1 MPHAPCPMP
10 NSQFPFFETVPPT
23 NLPISRIFPANSTR
37 RQFLKNSAATISGLA
52 LSSCGWRLADV
63 QSAPPVKGAA
73 DQLFIYT
80 WAGYTDN
87 ALLDRFA
94 EKTGIRVIADVFSS
108 NEEMLARVQ
117 AGGGRAYSII
127 YPSDYMVV
135 QMTELGLLTQLDH
148 SILGGLDRL
157 KKQFQNPVYDPGNR
171 YSVPLS
177 WGTTGLIYNS
187 EQLKEDPEDW
197 IYLWEHKKELARRM
211 TLANDVREVM
221 GAALRMLGYSL
232 NSTNQE
238 QVKQAYEKL
247 VELKP
252 AIASFTTDA
261 WRPQMLTGD
270 LKVAMCYS
278 SDANEVISDND
289 KLKYVVPKSGSSLW
303 TDTLVIPKGAP
314 NPDAAYKWINF
325 MLQAD
330 VAASLVERLSFST
343 PSEDAYSLL
352 TPEVRE
358 NELLFPSE
366 DVLKNCE
373 GVAPVGKFMEVYDRY
388 WTKLTAG

>member
-1 MPHAPCPMP
+1 M
-10 NSQFPFFETVPPT
+10 PPT

-52 LSSCGWRLADV
+52 ASSCGWRLADV
-63 QSAPPVKGAA
+63 QSAPAVKGSA

-80 WAGYTDN
+80 WAGYTDE

-94 EKTGIRVIADVFSS
+94 EKTGIRVVADVFSS

-117 AGGGRAYSII
+117 AGGARAYSII

-135 QMTELGLLTQLDH
+135 QMTELGLLSPLDH

-157 KKQFQNPVYDPGNR
+157 RKQFQNPVYDPGNR

-177 WGTTGLIYNS
+177 WGTTGLIYNT
-187 EQLKEDPEDW
+187 EQLKEAPEDW
-197 IYLWEHKKELARRM
+197 DYLWQHKQELARRM
-211 TLANDVREVM
+211 TLASDVREVM

-303 TDTLVIPKGAP
+303 TDTLVIPKGCP
-314 NPDAAYKWINF
+314 NPEAAYKWINF
-325 MLQAD
+325 MLQPD

-343 PSEDAYSLL
+343 PSEDAFSLL
-352 TPEVRE
+352 PPEVRE
-358 NELLFPSE
+358 NDILFPSE
-366 DVLKNCE
+366 DILKKCE

-388 WTKLTAG
+388 WTQLTSG

>member
-1 MPHAPCPMP
+1 M
-10 NSQFPFFETVPPT
+10 PPT

-52 LSSCGWRLADV
+52 VSSCGWRLADV
-63 QSAPPVKGAA
+63 QSAPPVKGSA

-80 WAGYTDN
+80 WAGYTDD

-94 EKTGIRVIADVFSS
+94 EKTGIRVVADVFSS

-117 AGGGRAYSII
+117 AGGARAYSII

-135 QMTELGLLTQLDH
+135 QMTELGLLSPLDH
-148 SILGGLDRL
+148 SSLGGIDRL
-157 KKQFQNPVYDPGNR
+157 RKQFQNPVYDPGNR

-177 WGTTGLIYNS
+177 WGTTGLIYNT
-187 EQLKEDPEDW
+187 EQLKEAPEDW
-197 IYLWEHKKELARRM
+197 EYLWQHKQELAKRM
-211 TLANDVREVM
+211 TLASDVREVM

-289 KLKYVVPKSGSSLW
+289 KLKYVLPKSGSSLW
-303 TDTLVIPKGAP
+303 TDTLVIPKGSP
-314 NPDAAYKWINF
+314 NPEAAYKWINF
-325 MLQAD
+325 MLQPD

-343 PSEDAYSLL
+343 PSEDAFSLL
-352 TPEVRE
+352 PPEVRE
-358 NELLFPSE
+358 NDILFPSE
-366 DVLKNCE
+366 DILKKCE

-388 WTKLTAG
+388 WTQLTSG

>member
-1 MPHAPCPMP
+1 M
-10 NSQFPFFETVPPT
+10 PPT

-52 LSSCGWRLADV
+52 VSSCGWRLADV
-63 QSAPPVKGAA
+63 QSAPPVKGSA

-80 WAGYTDN
+80 WAGYTDD

-94 EKTGIRVIADVFSS
+94 EKTGIRVVADVFSS

-117 AGGGRAYSII
+117 AGGARAYSII

-135 QMTELGLLTQLDH
+135 QMTELGLLSPLDH
-148 SILGGLDRL
+148 SILGGIDRL
-157 KKQFQNPVYDPGNR
+157 RKQFQNPVYDPGNR

-177 WGTTGLIYNS
+177 WGTTGLIYNT
-187 EQLKEDPEDW
+187 EQLKEAPEDW
-197 IYLWEHKKELARRM
+197 EYLWQHKQELAKRM
-211 TLANDVREVM
+211 TLASDVREVM

-303 TDTLVIPKGAP
+303 TDTLVIPKGSP
-314 NPDAAYKWINF
+314 NPEAAYKWINF
-325 MLQAD
+325 MLQPD

-343 PSEDAYSLL
+343 PSEDAFSLL
-352 TPEVRE
+352 PPEVRE
-358 NELLFPSE
+358 NDILFPSE
-366 DVLKNCE
+366 DLLKKCE

-388 WTKLTAG
+388 WTQLTSG

>member
-1 MPHAPCPMP
+1 M
-10 NSQFPFFETVPPT
+10 PPT

-52 LSSCGWRLADV
+52 VSSCGWRLADV
-63 QSAPPVKGAA
+63 QSAPTVKGSA
-73 DQLFIYT
+73 DKLYIYT

-94 EKTGIRVIADVFSS
+94 EKTGIRVVADVFSS

-117 AGGGRAYSII
+117 AGGARAYSII

-135 QMTELGLLTQLDH
+135 QMTELGLLSPLDH
-148 SILGGLDRL
+148 SSLGGLDRL

-177 WGTTGLIYNS
+177 WGTTGLIYNT
-187 EQLKEDPEDW
+187 EQLKEAPEDW
-197 IYLWEHKKELARRM
+197 NYLWEHKQELARRM
-211 TLANDVREVM
+211 TLASDVREVM

-303 TDTLVIPKGAP
+303 TDTLVIPKGSP
-314 NPDAAYKWINF
+314 NPEAAYKWINF
-325 MLQAD
+325 LLQGD

-343 PSEDAYSLL
+343 PSEDAFSLL
-352 TPEVRE
+352 TPELRE

-366 DVLKNCE
+366 AVLKNCE

-388 WTKLTAG
+388 WTQLTSG

>member
-1 MPHAPCPMP
+1 
-10 NSQFPFFETVPPT
+10 VPPT

-52 LSSCGWRLADV
+52 VSSCGWRLADV
-63 QSAPPVKGAA
+63 QSAPAVKGSA

-94 EKTGIRVIADVFSS
+94 EKTGIRVVADVFSS

-117 AGGGRAYSII
+117 AGGARAYSII

-135 QMTELGLLTQLDH
+135 QMTELGLLTPLDH
-148 SILGGLDRL
+148 SSLGGLDRL

-177 WGTTGLIYNS
+177 WGTTGLIYNT
-187 EQLKEDPEDW
+187 EQLKEAPEDW
-197 IYLWEHKKELARRM
+197 NYLWEHKQELARRM
-211 TLANDVREVM
+211 TLASDVREVM

-303 TDTLVIPKGAP
+303 TDTLVIPKGSP
-314 NPDAAYKWINF
+314 NPEAAYKWINF
-325 MLQAD
+325 LLQGD

-343 PSEDAYSLL
+343 PSEDAFSLL
-352 TPEVRE
+352 TPELRE

-366 DVLKNCE
+366 AVLKNCE

-388 WTKLTAG
+388 WTQLTSG

>member
-1 MPHAPCPMP
+1 M
-10 NSQFPFFETVPPT
+10 PPT

-52 LSSCGWRLADV
+52 VSSCGWRLADV
-63 QSAPPVKGAA
+63 QSAPAAKGSA

-80 WAGYTDN
+80 WAGYTDE

-94 EKTGIRVIADVFSS
+94 EKTGIRVVADVFSS

-117 AGGGRAYSII
+117 AGGARAYSII

-135 QMTELGLLTQLDH
+135 QMTELGLLSPLDH
-148 SILGGLDRL
+148 SSLGGLDRL

-177 WGTTGLIYNS
+177 WGTTGLIYNT
-187 EQLKEDPEDW
+187 EQLKEAPEDW
-197 IYLWEHKKELARRM
+197 EYLWQHKQELARRM
-211 TLANDVREVM
+211 TLASDVREVM

-303 TDTLVIPKGAP
+303 TDTLVIPQGAP
-314 NPDAAYKWINF
+314 NPEAAYKWINF
-325 MLQAD
+325 LLQAD

-343 PSEDAYSLL
+343 PSEDSFSLL
-352 TPEVRE
+352 TQEVRE
-358 NELLFPSE
+358 NEILFPSE
-366 DVLKNCE
+366 DILKNCE

-388 WTKLTAG
+388 WTQLTSG

>member
-1 MPHAPCPMP
+1 M
-10 NSQFPFFETVPPT
+10 PPT

-37 RQFLKNSAATISGLA
+37 RQFLKNSAAAISGLA
-52 LSSCGWRLADV
+52 VSSCGWRLADV
-63 QSAPPVKGAA
+63 QSAPPVKGNA

-80 WAGYTDN
+80 WAGYTDE

-94 EKTGIRVIADVFSS
+94 EKTGIRVVADVFSS

-117 AGGGRAYSII
+117 AGGARAYSII

-135 QMTELGLLTQLDH
+135 QMTELGLLSPLDH

-187 EQLKEDPEDW
+187 EQLKEAPEDW
-197 IYLWEHKKELARRM
+197 NYLWQHKQELAKRM
-211 TLANDVREVM
+211 TLASDVREVM

-232 NSTNQE
+232 NSTNQD

-270 LKVAMCYS
+270 LKIAMCYS

-303 TDTLVIPKGAP
+303 TDTLVIPQGAP
-314 NPDAAYKWINF
+314 NPEAAYKWINF
-325 MLQAD
+325 LLQPD

-343 PSEDAYSLL
+343 PSEDAFSLL
-352 TPEVRE
+352 PPEVRQ
-358 NELLFPSE
+358 NDILFPPES
-366 DVLKNCE
+366 VLKKCE

-388 WTKLTAG
+388 WTKLTSG

>member
-1 MPHAPCPMP
+1 M
-10 NSQFPFFETVPPT
+10 PPT

-52 LSSCGWRLADV
+52 VSSCGWRLADV
-63 QSAPPVKGAA
+63 QSAPAVKGAA

-80 WAGYTDN
+80 WAGYTDE

-94 EKTGIRVIADVFSS
+94 EKTGIRVVADVFSS

-117 AGGGRAYSII
+117 AGGARAYSII

-135 QMTELGLLTQLDH
+135 QMTELGLLSPLDH
-148 SILGGLDRL
+148 SILGGIDRL
-157 KKQFQNPVYDPGNR
+157 RKQFQNPVYDPGNR

-177 WGTTGLIYNS
+177 WGTTGLIYNT
-187 EQLKEDPEDW
+187 EQLKEAPEDW
-197 IYLWEHKKELARRM
+197 EYLWQHKQELAKRM
-211 TLANDVREVM
+211 TLASDVREVM

-303 TDTLVIPKGAP
+303 TDTLVIPKSSP
-314 NPDAAYKWINF
+314 NPEAAYKWINF
-325 MLQAD
+325 MLQPD

-343 PSEDAYSLL
+343 PSEDAFSLL
-352 TPEVRE
+352 PPEVRE
-358 NELLFPSE
+358 NDILFPPES
-366 DVLKNCE
+366 VLKKCE

-388 WTKLTAG
+388 WTQLTSG

>member
-1 MPHAPCPMP
+1 M
-10 NSQFPFFETVPPT
+10 PPT

-63 QSAPPVKGAA
+63 QSAPAVKGAA

-80 WAGYTDN
+80 WAGYTDE

-94 EKTGIRVIADVFSS
+94 EKTGIRVVADVFSS

-117 AGGGRAYSII
+117 AGGARAYSII

-135 QMTELGLLTQLDH
+135 QMTELGLLSPLDH

-157 KKQFQNPVYDPGNR
+157 RKQFQNPVYDPGNR

-177 WGTTGLIYNS
+177 WGTTGLIYNT
-187 EQLKEDPEDW
+187 EQLKEAPEDW
-197 IYLWEHKKELARRM
+197 EYLWQHKQELAKRM
-211 TLANDVREVM
+211 TLASDVREVM

-303 TDTLVIPKGAP
+303 TDTLVIPKGSP
-314 NPDAAYKWINF
+314 NPEAAYKWINF
-325 MLQAD
+325 MLQPD

-343 PSEDAYSLL
+343 PSEDAFSLL
-352 TPEVRE
+352 PPEVRE
-358 NELLFPSE
+358 NDILFPSE
-366 DVLKNCE
+366 AVLKKCE

-388 WTKLTAG
+388 WTQLTSG

>member
-1 MPHAPCPMP
+1 M
-10 NSQFPFFETVPPT
+10 PPT
-23 NLPISRIFPANSTR
+23 NLPISRFCRANSTR
-37 RQFLKNSAATISGLA
+37 RHFLKNSATAISGLA

-63 QSAPPVKGAA
+63 QSAPPVKGNA

-80 WAGYTDN
+80 WAGYTDK

-94 EKTGIRVIADVFSS
+94 EKTGIRVIADVFDS
-108 NEEMLARVQ
+108 NESMVARVQ

-127 YPSDYMVV
+127 YPSDYMVI
-135 QMTELGLLTQLDH
+135 QMKELGLLSQLDH
-148 SILGGLDRL
+148 STLGGIDRL

-171 YSVPLS
+171 YSVPLA

-187 EQLKEDPEDW
+187 EQLKEAPTDW
-197 IYLWEHKKELARRM
+197 DYLWKHKKELTRRM

-221 GAALRMLGYSL
+221 GAALRMQGYSL
-232 NSTNQE
+232 NSTNPE
-238 QVKQAYEKL
+238 EVKKAYEKL

-261 WRPQMLTGD
+261 WRPQILTGD

-278 SDANEVISDND
+278 SDANEVIPDND

-314 NPDAAYKWINF
+314 NPEAAYKWINF
-325 MLQAD
+325 MLQPD

-343 PSEDAYSLL
+343 PSEDAFSLL
-352 TPEVRE
+352 SPEVRE
-358 NELLFPSE
+358 NPILFPSE
-366 DVLKNCE
+366 AILKNCE
-373 GVAPVGKFMEVYDRY
+373 GVAPVGKFIDVYDRY
-388 WTKLTAG
+388 WTKLTSG

>member
-1 MPHAPCPMP
+1 
-10 NSQFPFFETVPPT
+10 VPPT

-52 LSSCGWRLADV
+52 VSSCGWRLADV
-63 QSAPPVKGAA
+63 QSAPTVKGSA
-73 DQLFIYT
+73 DQLYIYT

-94 EKTGIRVIADVFSS
+94 EKTGIRVVADVFSS

-117 AGGGRAYSII
+117 AGGARAYSII

-135 QMTELGLLTQLDH
+135 QMTELGLLSPLDH
-148 SILGGLDRL
+148 SSLGGLDRL

-177 WGTTGLIYNS
+177 WGTTGLIYNT
-187 EQLKEDPEDW
+187 EQLKEAPEDW
-197 IYLWEHKKELARRM
+197 NYLWEHKQELARRM
-211 TLANDVREVM
+211 TLASDVREVM

-303 TDTLVIPKGAP
+303 TDTLVIPKGSP
-314 NPDAAYKWINF
+314 NPEAAYKWINF
-325 MLQAD
+325 LLQGD

-343 PSEDAYSLL
+343 PSEDAFSLL
-352 TPEVRE
+352 TPELRE

-366 DVLKNCE
+366 AVLKNCE

-388 WTKLTAG
+388 WTQLTSG